1 MKVANSLHQNQRS
14 LNILSFEK
22 ALGYHLERQAHRHQS
37 SWQSAGHYPKICSK
51 KRWNISSGVILSKS
65 SPSIL
70 RVERP
75 TYPITVKSLSSFQDF
90 FQDEIEMRYKQ
101 FPQFIGYQQMLFPSL
116 LVITHRGQKKYLQ
129 GIIGL
134 AGNFYHGGV
143 SRPVLTNSRTSSFIQ
158 SFSNT
163 SVGFA
168 LAQESILSIMV
179 NLLADSPTDTPRKTA
194 IRKVTP
200 YGQDSDCYGM

>member
-1 MKVANSLHQNQRS
+1 
-14 LNILSFEK
+14 
-22 ALGYHLERQAHRHQS
+22 
-37 SWQSAGHYPKICSK
+37 
-51 KRWNISSGVILSKS
+51 
-65 SPSIL
+65 
-70 RVERP
+70 
-75 TYPITVKSLSSFQDF
+75 
-90 FQDEIEMRYKQ
+90 MRYKQ

-143 SRPVLTNSRTSSFIQ
+143 SRPVLTNSRTSSFTQ

-163 SVGFA
+163 SIGFA

-179 NLLADSPTDTPRKTA
+179 SLLADLPTDTPRKTA
-194 IRKVTP
+194 IRKSDSLWTRFRLLRYVNDVIPIIFLWEMQEKFIVVDISRLLSSRRHQP
-200 YGQDSDCYGM
+200 YLCDR

>member
-51 KRWNISSGVILSKS
+51 SVGTYHPVSFCQSHLHLF
-65 SPSIL
+65 L

-90 FQDEIEMRYKQ
+90 SGRNRDEIQ
-101 FPQFIGYQQMLFPSL
+101 TIPA
-116 LVITHRGQKKYLQ
+116 VHRLSADALSESSCHNTQRLEKYLQ

-143 SRPVLTNSRTSSFIQ
+143 SRPVLTNSRTSSFTQ

-163 SVGFA
+163 SIGFA

-179 NLLADSPTDTPRKTA
+179 SLLADSPTDTPRKTA

>member
-1 MKVANSLHQNQRS
+1 MKVANSLQQNQRS

-37 SWQSAGHYPKICSK
+37 SWQSASHYPKICSK

-65 SPSIL
+65 SPSIFESWTTDISDY
-70 RVERP
+70 RQ
-75 TYPITVKSLSSFQDF
+75 ISLLLPRF

-116 LVITHRGQKKYLQ
+116 LVIIHRGEKKYLQ

-143 SRPVLTNSRTSSFIQ
+143 SRPVLTNSRTSSFTQ

-163 SVGFA
+163 SIGFA
-168 LAQESILSIMV
+168 LA
-179 NLLADSPTDTPRKTA
+179 
-194 IRKVTP
+194 
-200 YGQDSDCYGM
+200 

>member
-1 MKVANSLHQNQRS
+1 
-14 LNILSFEK
+14 
-22 ALGYHLERQAHRHQS
+22 
-37 SWQSAGHYPKICSK
+37 
-51 KRWNISSGVILSKS
+51 
-65 SPSIL
+65 
-70 RVERP
+70 
-75 TYPITVKSLSSFQDF
+75 
-90 FQDEIEMRYKQ
+90 MRYKQ

-116 LVITHRGQKKYLQ
+116 LVIIHRGQKKYLQ

-143 SRPVLTNSRTSSFIQ
+143 SRPVLTNSRTSSFTQ

-163 SVGFA
+163 SIGFA

-179 NLLADSPTDTPRKTA
+179 SLLADSPTDTPRKTA

-200 YGQDSDCYGM
+200 YGRFRLLRYVNDVILIIFLWEMQEKFIVVDISRLLSSRRHQPYLCDR